1 MKMMF
6 TLKGKSFNLE
16 KEEVVKAMKN
26 IEPERI
32 SKYYVEIHDKKY
44 PIKQVI
50 AQTLKVPIISFTSMD
65 AYNILNRL
73 GFEIKEEKK

>member
-1 MKMMF
+1 MIFK
-6 TLKGKSFNLE
+6 LKGKSFNLE

-26 IEPERI
+26 VEPERI
-32 SKYYVEIHDKKY
+32 SKYYVEIHGRKY

-50 AQTLKVPIISFTSMD
+50 AQMLKVLRISFTSMD

-73 GFEIKEEKK
+73 GFEIYEEKK